1 MTQPATGATGGQ
13 PGAAGPQQGSD
24 LVPVDVHLADCLA
37 VLRPLEPVEVALEQ
51 ALGRVLAE
59 DVVATAPLPGDDN
72 SAMDGYAVRC
82 DDVATASPDSPVM
95 LPVVA
100 DVAAGGADPA
110 PLERGTAV
118 RIMTGG
124 LIPAGADGIVPVE
137 QTDGGVTS
145 VRLLAPASPGRYV
158 RHAGDDVAVGETVL
172 RAGTPL
178 GPRQLSLAAA
188 VGRARLLVRAVP
200 RVVVVS
206 TGDEVVEP
214 GGTLRP
220 GQVFDSNGVGLT
232 ASAAELGCAAER
244 VGAVRDD
251 AAGLAAVIDA
261 AVSRADVLITSGG
274 VSAGAFDVVKALLRR
289 TGTVQFRKVAVQPGM
304 PQGVGTLGEERV
316 PVFCLPG
323 NPVSSM
329 VSFEVFVR
337 PALRRLLGHDGPPH
351 AVVRAVA
358 GRGWSAPAGKRQY
371 ARVVLRP
378 VDRTAPGAP
387 DDPAV
392 THVCTPVGGQG
403 SHLVADLSTADA
415 LAVVPEDVT
424 QVVPGQVLDCL
435 VLGRVS
441 P

>member
-1 MTQPATGATGGQ
+1 VTPVGTGAGG
-13 PGAAGPQQGSD
+13 PGADQ
-24 LVPVDVHLADCLA
+24 LVPVEQHLADCLG
-37 VLRPLEPVEVALEQ
+37 VLRPLAPVRVTLLEALD
-51 ALGRVLAE
+51 RVLAE

-72 SAMDGYAVRC
+72 SAMDGYAVHC
-82 DDVATASPDSPVM
+82 DDVATASVDSPVM

-100 DVAAGGADPA
+100 DVAAGGPDPA

-137 QTDGGVTS
+137 QSDGGVTS
-145 VRLLAPASPGRYV
+145 VRLRAPASPGRYV
-158 RHAGDDVAVGETVL
+158 RHAGDDVRVGETVL
-172 RAGTPL
+172 TAGTRL

-188 VGRARLLVRAVP
+188 VGCGTLLVRAVP

-244 VGAVRDD
+244 VGAVGDD
-251 AAGLAAVIDA
+251 AAGLSAVIDA
-261 AVSRADVLITSGG
+261 AVARADVLITSGG

-289 TGTVQFRKVAVQPGM
+289 TGTVDFRKVAVQPGM
-304 PQGVGTLGEERV
+304 PQGVGVLGEGRV
-316 PVFCLPG
+316 PVYCLPG

-337 PALRRLLGHDGPPH
+337 PALRTLLGEDEPGRRT
-351 AVVRAVA
+351 VRAA
-358 GRGWSAPAGKRQY
+358 AARGWSAPPGKRQY
-371 ARVVLRP
+371 ARVTLRP
-378 VDRTAPGAP
+378 LDGSH

-392 THVCTPVGGQG
+392 THLCAPVGGQG

-415 LAVVPEDVT
+415 LALVPQDVT

-435 VLGRVS
+435 VLSRVRS
-441 P
+441 

>member
-1 MTQPATGATGGQ
+1 MAAAGG
-13 PGAAGPQQGSD
+13 PGAEDMVSVAQ
-24 LVPVDVHLADCLA
+24 HLADCLG
-37 VLRPLEPVEVALEQ
+37 VLRPLEPVRVPLLEALD
-51 ALGRVLAE
+51 RVLVE

-72 SAMDGYAVRC
+72 SAMDGYAVHC
-82 DDVATASPDSPVM
+82 ADVATASSDSPVM

-100 DVAAGGADPA
+100 DVAAGGSDPA

-137 QTDGGVTS
+137 RSDGGVTS

-158 RHAGDDVAVGETVL
+158 RRAGDDVRAGETVL
-172 RAGTPL
+172 RAGTRL

-188 VGRARLLVRAVP
+188 VGCGTLLVRAVP

-232 ASAAELGCAAER
+232 ASAAELGCVAER

-251 AAGLAAVIDA
+251 AAGLSAVIDA
-261 AVSRADVLITSGG
+261 AVTRADVLITSGG

-289 TGTVQFRKVAVQPGM
+289 TGTVDFRRVAVQPGM
-304 PQGVGTLGEERV
+304 PQGVGVLGDGRV
-316 PVFCLPG
+316 PVYCLPG

-329 VSFEVFVR
+329 VSFQVFVR
-337 PALRRLLGHDGPPH
+337 PALRTLLGEDEPGHRT
-351 AVVRAVA
+351 VRAA
-358 GRGWSAPAGKRQY
+358 AARGWSAPPGKRQY
-371 ARVVLRP
+371 ARVTLRP
-378 VDRTAPGAP
+378 VDAGSP
-387 DDPAV
+387 DDPEGVEGSSDPGV
-392 THVCTPVGGQG
+392 THLCSPVGGQG

-415 LAVVPEDVT
+415 LALVPEDVT

-435 VLGRVS
+435 VLGRVRS
-441 P
+441 

>member
-1 MTQPATGATGGQ
+1 MTPPATAVGG
-13 PGAAGPQQGSD
+13 PGADG
-24 LVPVDVHLADCLA
+24 LVPVEQHLADCLG
-37 VLRPLEPVEVALEQ
+37 VLRPLEPVRVALLE
-51 ALGRVLAE
+51 ALDRILAE

-72 SAMDGYAVRC
+72 SAMDGYAVHC
-82 DDVATASPDSPVM
+82 DDVATASVDSPVM

-100 DVAAGGADPA
+100 DVAAGGPDPA

-124 LIPAGADGIVPVE
+124 LIPAAADGIIPVE
-137 QTDGGVTS
+137 QSDGGVTS
-145 VRLLAPASPGRYV
+145 VRLRAQASPGRYV
-158 RHAGDDVAVGETVL
+158 RHAGDDVRAGETVL
-172 RAGTPL
+172 RTGTRL

-188 VGRARLLVRAVP
+188 VGCATLLVRAVP

-232 ASAAELGCAAER
+232 AAAAELGCAAER

-251 AAGLAAVIDA
+251 VAGLSAVIDA
-261 AVSRADVLITSGG
+261 AVARADVLITSVG

-289 TGTVQFRKVAVQPGM
+289 SGTVEFRKVAVQPGM
-304 PQGVGTLGEERV
+304 PQGVGVLGEGRV
-316 PVFCLPG
+316 PVYCLPG

-337 PALRRLLGHDGPPH
+337 PALRTLLGEDEPGHRT
-351 AVVRAVA
+351 VRAA
-358 GRGWSAPAGKRQY
+358 AARGWSAPLGRRQY
-371 ARVVLRP
+371 ARVTLHP
-378 VDRTAPGAP
+378 VDGSH

-392 THVCTPVGGQG
+392 THLCTPVGGQG

-415 LAVVPEDVT
+415 LALVPEDVT

-435 VLGRVS
+435 LLGRVRS
-441 P
+441 